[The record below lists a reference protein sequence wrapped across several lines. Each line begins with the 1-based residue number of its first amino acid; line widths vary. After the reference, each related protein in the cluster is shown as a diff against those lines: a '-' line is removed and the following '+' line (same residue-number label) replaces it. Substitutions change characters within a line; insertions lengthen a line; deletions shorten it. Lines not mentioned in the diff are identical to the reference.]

1 MKLLQDYL
9 IVRMMKRVESVLYV
23 PTDVKTE
30 TTMIG
35 SVLDASQE
43 CQGISVGSV
52 VRFIPFS
59 GFEHTQNGLTCRII
73 RMKDIILIHGDE
85 FEPAKYKFEDEKSSL
100 LEG

>member
-9 IVRMMKRVESVLYV
+9 IVRMMKRVESKLIL
-23 PTDVKTE
+23 PTDIKTE

-35 SVLDASQE
+35 TVLDVSDE
-43 CQGISVGSV
+43 CYDIRGGDV
-52 VRFIPFS
+52 VRFLSFS
-59 GFEHTQNGLTCRII
+59 GFEHIENGLACRII
-73 RMKDIILIHGDE
+73 RKKDIILIHGDE